1 MARRVGSS
9 AEETAVAHQEGEFDY
24 VIVGAGTAGCVLA
37 NRLTEDPSVSVLLLE
52 AGGKDD
58 YHWIHIPVGYLYC
71 IDNPRTDWR
80 YRTRGEPGLH
90 GRSLGYPRGKV
101 LGGSSS
107 INGMIYMRGQQGDY
121 DGWARATGDP
131 GWSWDAVLPLFKRS
145 EDHHGGANA
154 WHGAGGEWCVSRQRL
169 RWKILDA
176 FATAAVQAG
185 IPATPDFNRGDNFG
199 VGYFEVNQKGGLRW
213 SAAKGFLRPASKR
226 PNLTIMTGAQTT
238 RLLFAPRDD
247 DAAAD
252 ARRAT
257 HGAAHDRPP
266 VRCRGVE
273 FLGGGV
279 LREARARREVLL
291 AAGAVNSPQLLELS
305 GIGQPERL
313 ASLGIPVVQPLRGV
327 GENLQD
333 HLQLRMSFKVRNVTT
348 LNTLSARW
356 WGKLAIGLRY
366 ALTRT
371 GPMSMAPSQL
381 GAFAHSG
388 EDPTGRPDLEYHV
401 QPLSLDR
408 FGEPLHAF
416 GAFTASVCH
425 VRPTS
430 RGSVHI
436 VSADPLTPPEIAPNY
451 LSTDYDRRVAMHAL
465 RLTRRIVASDA
476 LAPFV
481 PDEFKPGSVFET
493 DAELVEAAGAI
504 GTTIFHPVGT
514 CRMGRA
520 DEPDTV
526 VDSHLRVIGVEGLRV
541 VDASVMPTITSG
553 NTNSPTVMIAER
565 AAILIRAGHI
575 STMSDAQ
582 TDALAEVLAS
592 H

>member
-1 MARRVGSS
+1 MA
-9 AEETAVAHQEGEFDY
+9 HHEGEFDY

-80 YRTRGEPGLH
+80 YKTAVEPGLQN
-90 GRSLGYPRGKV
+90 RQLGYPRGRV

-107 INGMIYMRGQQGDY
+107 INGMIYMRGQKADY
-121 DGWARATGDP
+121 DGWARATGDA

-145 EDHHGGANA
+145 EAHHGGSSAF
-154 WHGAGGEWCVSRQRL
+154 HGTGGEWCVSRQRL

-176 FATAAVQAG
+176 FAAAANQAG
-185 IPATPDFNRGDNFG
+185 IPPTPDFNRGDNFG

-213 SAAKGFLRPASKR
+213 SAAKGFLRPAAKR
-226 PNLTIMTGAQTT
+226 SNLTIITGAQTT
-238 RLLFAPRDD
+238 RLLLAPL
-247 DAAAD
+247 DAGESDHAEGRTHAA
-252 ARRAT
+252 RT
-257 HGAAHDRPP
+257 AASGTVPT
-266 VRCRGVE
+266 RCCGVE
-273 FLGGGV
+273 FLGGGE
-279 LREARARREVLL
+279 LRHVRARREVLL
-291 AAGAVNSPQLLELS
+291 AAGAINSPQLLELS
-305 GIGQPERL
+305 GIGDPERL
-313 ASLGIPVVQPLRGV
+313 GALGIRVVQPLPGV

-366 ALTRT
+366 ALFRS

-388 EDPTGRPDLEYHV
+388 EDPTGRADLEYHV

-430 RGSVHI
+430 RGSVHA
-436 VSADPLTPPEIAPNY
+436 VSADPLVAPRIAPNY
-451 LSTDYDRRVAMHAL
+451 LSTDYDRRVAVHAL
-465 RLTRRIVASDA
+465 RLTRRIAEGAA
-476 LAPFV
+476 LAPFA
-481 PDEFKPGSVFET
+481 PDEYKPGKAFQT
-493 DAELVEAAGAI
+493 DAELSEAAGAI

-514 CRMGRA
+514 CRMGRIG
-520 DEPDTV
+520 ESDTV
-526 VDSHLRVIGVEGLRV
+526 VDSQLRVIGVDGLRV
-541 VDASVMPTITSG
+541 VDASVMPSITSG

-565 AAILIRAGHI
+565 AAMLIREGAF
-575 STMSDAQ
+575 TQ
-582 TDALAEVLAS
+582 TAATRALGTPETVTS
-592 H
+592 N